1 MVRCGYKA
9 NKHNWGPH
17 GTVCNIPII
26 SRCSTLICPQNHLEC
41 GLYIPYCT
49 SLYPIYIMEREREIS
64 ISIYIWSYIY
74 IYSER
79 EREKQHSFPCKVALQ
94 SSPGSLPLIRNYGQL
109 LLKDRSN
116 GDASDTPWEIHRNC
130 RWKVNKNRISK
141 FQGGFCYYIFMMDAP
156 DFKLCLLVGGVFI
169 AWRILEVSIMQS

>member
-74 IYSER
+74 IQW

-156 DFKLCLLVGGVFI
+156 DFKLCLRVGGVFI

>member
-1 MVRCGYKA
+1 MFYFDLPTKPSWMRVIY
-9 NKHNWGPH
+9 P
-17 GTVCNIPII
+17 ILYLII
-26 SRCSTLICPQNHLEC
+26 SHLHN
-41 GLYIPYCT
+41 G
-49 SLYPIYIMEREREIS
+49 EREIEKS
-64 ISIYIWSYIY
+64 ITIYIWSYIY
-74 IYSER
+74 TVR

>member
-26 SRCSTLICPQNHLEC
+26 SRCPTIFDLPTKPSWMWVI
-41 GLYIPYCT
+41 
-49 SLYPIYIMEREREIS
+49 YPILYLIISHLHNGERERDTY
-64 ISIYIWSYIY
+64 IYMITYIY
-74 IYSER
+74 IQW

-156 DFKLCLLVGGVFI
+156 DFKLCLRVGGVFI